1 MTDHFGYIGL
11 GTMGSAMAEHL
22 ITTGHRVT
30 VFDIDRDAV
39 DRAVAQGAVAGQNA
53 AAVAAAAD
61 VVSVCVPAAA
71 HIDAVF
77 SGAGGLAEAAR
88 PGLTVLIHSTVHPD
102 TIHAAVATAARWGV
116 RVADACVAGGERNAR
131 AGTQTLLV
139 GGLAELDPAARAL
152 LEIYGETII
161 AAGPVGAGAALKL
174 AVNVMTYA
182 QFAAAATAHDLL
194 HGVGV
199 DPALVFDA
207 WRALG
212 QLGALTEQY
221 RVLLD
226 VPAAHVVGGFRD
238 GLLTQVGIAQR
249 DLALAMALGAT
260 RPGIAAVLAA
270 LHDAMPSLYCVA
282 ADPPGTGRPDEARAP

>member
-1 MTDHFGYIGL
+1 MTYPFGYIGL

-30 VFDIDRDAV
+30 VFDIDPDAV

-53 AAVAAAAD
+53 AAVA
-61 VVSVCVPAAA
+61 
-71 HIDAVF
+71 
-77 SGAGGLAEAAR
+77 
-88 PGLTVLIHSTVHPD
+88 
-102 TIHAAVATAARWGV
+102 TAARWRV
-116 RVADACVAGGERNAR
+116 RVADAGVAGGERNAR

-152 LEIYGETII
+152 LEIYSETII
-161 AAGPVGAGAALKL
+161 AAGPVGAGAALKRAL
-174 AVNVMTYA
+174 NVMTYA

-226 VPAAHVVGGFRD
+226 VPPAHVVGGFRD
-238 GLLTQVGIAQR
+238 GLLTQVGIAQK
-249 DLALAMALGAT
+249 DLAPAMALGAT

-270 LHDAMPSLYCVA
+270 LHDAVPSLYCVA
-282 ADPPGTGRPDEARAP
+282 GDPPGTGRPDEARAP